1 MKASWRLSTAIRM
14 GLTWAAVWFGAGILL
29 ARVPGFFSDLP
40 FALLLA
46 PPGFVTGIIF
56 SAIVVGVERRRGAEP
71 LSPLRLTAWGAA
83 SGLLL
88 SGAFAISAA
97 LRGEAV
103 WGELLVFGPLLT
115 VASAVSAVASLAVAK
130 RAERRPGSVG

>member
-1 MKASWRLSTAIRM
+1 MKASWRLSTVIGM
-14 GLTWAAVWFGAGILL
+14 GLTWAALWFAAGILL

-56 SAIVVGVERRRGAEP
+56 SAIVVGVERRRRGEP
-71 LSPLRLTAWGAA
+71 LSPLRLAAWGAA
-83 SGLLL
+83 IGLLL
-88 SGAFAISAA
+88 SGAFAVSAA
-97 LRGEAV
+97 LRGEAL

-115 VASAVSAVASLAVAK
+115 VASAGAAAASLAVGR
-130 RAERRPGSVG
+130 RAERAPGSVG